1 MPQDQVL
8 SPKLEGGERLVLL
21 RLHPTAERVTVEMP
35 RLRLAAAFRTDEGS
49 EEVPMVADTLLV
61 EPDEG
66 RFSIT
71 FRAGKAFEDPR
82 EVRTV
87 VYRQTAASS
96 ASSGR
101 SHRV

>member
-1 MPQDQVL
+1 
-8 SPKLEGGERLVLL
+8 
-21 RLHPTAERVTVEMP
+21 
-35 RLRLAAAFRTDEGS
+35 
-49 EEVPMVADTLLV
+49 MVADTLLV

-71 FRAGKAFEDPR
+71 FRAGKAFEDAR